1 MPHGRRSS
9 TVTGKGP
16 RVSTHGLS
24 SLSASDR
31 ENNKAAQI
39 LAHATSMGGM
49 SVGSPRNG
57 GGGGGGGSRHHHH
70 ERQHHGSRGK
80 AEDLANLSDG
90 SSSSD
95 GHDDDEEG
103 VFWGVDSFS
112 VRTHF
117 QNLFHEQIEDA
128 NTSCA
133 CLRRVPLLYEKSYW
147 RRRWNTLIVFLV
159 HINLFIVPFMACF
172 SSSSALILF
181 NRFRMSGAKIDQ
193 LSTGMDAMF
202 CLVGLSV
209 FIYFCDI
216 FVRGFT
222 VTKVSFNEFEVRPHA
237 LWRNYLTSFHGLC
250 DLTAVIAPIFSF
262 LPLRAGATA
271 PDVRYQMWHR
281 GFMFLLVKSRFIFGL
296 YFPAKF
302 GVFYNR
308 VLRLFRMFMGLLAFI
323 NLLTCGFKLICDV
336 GKQDFQ
342 NQMTWDEVNVVH
354 DGGVAIQDASIWEQY
369 QVISFHI
376 LLLMCGE
383 NIGPQTPLE
392 QAYAQFVVLSGL
404 IVTAL
409 IVANITYY
417 VKVILQ
423 DSEKYHES
431 MDSAEVLM
439 TKLKLPVDLQHL
451 VREYMKYRHRKQS
464 MIGPVAY
471 NNFLDSLSDSLR
483 KQVVIEISYAFIQK
497 CWL

>member
-1 MPHGRRSS
+1 MKDLTLREMPLGRRAS
-9 TVTGKGP
+9 TVNKGHAP

-24 SLSASDR
+24 SLSAEDR

-39 LAHATSMGGM
+39 LAHATSRGSTSSGAAFP
-49 SVGSPRNG
+49 GPSPRHGGHG
-57 GGGGGGGSRHHHH
+57 GGGGR
-70 ERQHHGSRGK
+70 
-80 AEDLANLSDG
+80 ADVSD
-90 SSSSD
+90 SSSD
-95 GHDDDEEG
+95 EYDSDGDHG
-103 VFWGVDSFS
+103 AHWGVDSFS

-117 QNLFHEQIEDA
+117 QNLFYEQIEDA
-128 NTSCA
+128 DTSCT
-133 CLRRVPLLYEKSYW
+133 CLSVPLLYEKSFW
-147 RRRWNTLIVFLV
+147 RRRWNTLIVILV
-159 HINLFIVPFMACF
+159 HLNLFIVPFMACF
-172 SSSSALILF
+172 SSSSALIVY
-181 NRFRMSGAKIDQ
+181 NRLRMSGAKVDQ
-193 LSTGMDAMF
+193 LSMGMDAMF
-202 CLVGLSV
+202 GLVGLSV
-209 FIYFCDI
+209 FVYFCDI
-216 FVRGFT
+216 FVRGCT
-222 VTKVSFNEFEVRPHA
+222 VTKISFNEFEVRPYA

-262 LPLRAGATA
+262 LPLRPGDTA

-281 GFMFLLVKSRFIFGL
+281 GFIFLLFKSRFIFGL

-323 NLLTCGFKLICDV
+323 NLLACGWKLICDV

-342 NQMTWDEVNVVH
+342 SQMTWDEVNVVH
-354 DGGVAIQDASIWEQY
+354 DGGVSVQDASILEQY
-369 QVISFHI
+369 QVISFNI

-392 QAYAQFVVLSGL
+392 KAYAQFVVLSGL